1 MATLTLRK
9 TWHRALICVLSML
22 PSLGHGAANNTLD
35 STYTVAFYEAGYLYS
50 NGAGIDKDVVDEL
63 KNRGGYSFDYI
74 ERPRAR
80 IWKEL
85 KEGSLPMS
93 VSGIRTAERDAFAF
107 FIPYIAQ
114 KNMALVTDARYAT
127 AASLLQDTDATA
139 AVVRGFKHG
148 AYFDDLLDTLR
159 ARGRVHEVPTV
170 HNLFLM
176 LKAGN
181 RIDLIVSLPVF
192 YAKELDELGLNDRVI
207 VHDWEPEQPPIV
219 HGLILSKAHFS
230 EQAYLEMKSLVDEMK
245 ADGTLRRIFLKY
257 LTAPQA
263 EQSLNF

>member
-1 MATLTLRK
+1 MAAPTTLNSWL
-9 TWHRALICVLSML
+9 WALICCMPML
-22 PSLGHGAANNTLD
+22 PGNGHGATQDVLD
-35 STYTVAFYEAGYLYS
+35 STLKVAFYEAGYLYS

-74 ERPRAR
+74 ERPRVR

-93 VSGIRTAERDAFAF
+93 VSGIRTAERDEFAF

-114 KNMALVTDARYAT
+114 KNMALVTDSKYAT
-127 AASLLQDTDATA
+127 ADSLLQDERTAA

-148 AYFDDLLDTLR
+148 EYFDELLDRLR
-159 ARGRVHEVPTV
+159 AKGRVHEVLTI

-181 RIDLIVSLPVF
+181 RVDLIVSLPVF

-207 VHDWEPEQPPIV
+207 VHDWEPERSAIA
-219 HGLILSKAHFS
+219 HNLILSKAHFS
-230 EQAYLEMKSLVDEMK
+230 EQDYLNMKGLIDEMK
-245 ADGTLRRIFLKY
+245 ADGTLRSIFLKY
-257 LTAPQA
+257 LSPQ
-263 EQSLNF
+263 QSDQALNF